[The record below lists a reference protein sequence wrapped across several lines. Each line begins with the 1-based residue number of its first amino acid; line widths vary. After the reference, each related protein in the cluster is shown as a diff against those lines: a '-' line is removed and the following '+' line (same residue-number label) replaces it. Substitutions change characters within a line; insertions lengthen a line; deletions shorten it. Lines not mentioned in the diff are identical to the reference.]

1 MSKLN
6 RWPRVYQN
14 QLLEPDVDLRLDDFD
29 ETITAD
35 LESTRRDMRAL
46 TLSGAHEAE
55 YRANQNKLVDA
66 LLEEVKEQRHEL
78 AKVVQSLNRKASK
91 ASLEE
96 AAKTIR
102 EETGKRLD
110 TIRNWAAITIA
121 VMTVALAI
129 IRK

>member
-1 MSKLN
+1 VRNLS
-6 RWPRVYQN
+6 RWPRVYQD
-14 QLLEPDVDLRLDDFD
+14 QLVEPDVLLDDFD

-35 LESTRRDMRAL
+35 LESTRRGMKAL

-55 YRANQNKLVDA
+55 FRAMQNKLVDA

-91 ASLEE
+91 AALDD
-96 AAKTIR
+96 AAKSMR
-102 EETGKRLD
+102 EETAKRLD
-110 TIRNWAAITIA
+110 TIRNWAAIAIG
-121 VMTVALAI
+121 VLTVTLAL